1 MLLFFINI
9 KEESLGYNGV
19 GFHLTDG
26 RRETRES
33 VTENK
38 PPFFLVRVKRRGK
51 SFTSPLS
58 NFRSFINPIRSKKD
72 LVITPQLKNLSL
84 KFSCEIKF
92 R

>member
-1 MLLFFINI
+1 LQSGKQLLLFFINI

-38 PPFFLVRVKRRGK
+38 PPFFFGK
-51 SFTSPLS
+51 GEKA
-58 NFRSFINPIRSKKD
+58 R
-72 LVITPQLKNLSL
+72 
-84 KFSCEIKF
+84 
-92 R
+92 